1 MILKIGVKHQAM
13 ELYKLYINHD
23 HGMTLTFFTARS
35 TYVTLHLN
43 GKDRKI
49 SFNGRKLARN
59 EQMDR
64 KFMFMK
70 IFWAQGVVCP
80 CPGAIYRY
88 MTIIFKHLL
97 L

>member
-1 MILKIGVKHQAM
+1 M
-13 ELYKLYINHD
+13 
-23 HGMTLTFFTARS
+23 
-35 TYVTLHLN
+35 HLN
-43 GKDRKI
+43 GKNRKI

-80 CPGAIYRY
+80 CPGAIYMY
-88 MTIIFKHLL
+88 MAIIFKHFFSETAWPIKAKLYVEHP
-97 L
+97 